1 MKKYT
6 VYSENSRGLGN
17 VMNSD
22 NQLEHMEGSNCS
34 PILTDII
41 FNHDNLEL
49 PVFEIKLNGEPAYIA
64 VELTPLEG
72 SVAPDESLILNATL
86 TNSDGDFIDN
96 VNIFFYENDVL
107 LGYGETVDGCCE
119 YEYSSSIR
127 GEHVIV
133 VKTND
138 ELQYDATSTNVNVYV
153 YYNTSIDLNVSPEL
167 IDTADTVVVNTT
179 LLRDDG
185 TPINGEFIEIYNG
198 DVLLNSSVTD
208 DQGECL
214 DYYNAYELKRDHG
227 SNLNLKAVFNKTVAY
242 LPSQSSIVSKTIK
255 LSEPYISL
263 QYPSAQYSIGDII
276 PLTFLVNDKKGNAL
290 EGVDLVI
297 NIDGNSYDGVTDAFG
312 QYVMNYTVLSA
323 KDIDITV
330 TSVENNY
337 YSSTSIHET
346 ITVGKLNTLTVLT
359 SSNSSSNI
367 SFVEEFTLSAT
378 VSTDISQ
385 PIEGTVSFYDNE
397 VLLDNVS
404 LVDNIANY
412 TYSTNEIK
420 EHNFYAVFNESSE
433 YYSSQSSNLTINIVK
448 DTPIINVIT
457 GDIYQSWYTAC
468 IITDSLGHPLTDKN
482 INIKVSQDNSTFSSY
497 PQISDGEGKSKLQMN
512 WNPCTV
518 YSQYIFTGDS
528 QYTAVTANKT
538 FIIKS
543 PLTQS
548 KCTGTMTSGS
558 NAVPYREWVD
568 VYSDCD
574 DNYCR
579 CTNIATSS
587 GSYKRPAALTGSVN
601 FNLPAN
607 ATVKNLKADWKSKLV
622 KDTSSSGYA
631 SIGAPTITISGDGSG
646 SAHTKTGGTPG
657 KGSYVSGTFNYSGA
671 NAAGLNNGVNVK
683 VQFPANTS
691 GEIGQIYFIG
701 VKLTAT
707 YIPAQEVI

>member
-1 MKKYT
+1 MTQYRTTTDENGNFNLDLPALEKGTYTMKAIFEGDSDAYG
-6 VYSENSRGLGN
+6 SEITKTLIIQGRAYAISIEANNEIIQSGEDATLILSFEDEDGDP
-17 VMNSD
+17 VIKPGQAIKLYQEYIISD
-22 NQLEHMEGSNCS
+22 I
-34 PILTDII
+34 ILTSDKDI
-41 FNHDNLEL
+41 FADND
-49 PVFEIKLNGEPAYIA
+49 V
-64 VELTPLEG
+64 
-72 SVAPDESLILNATL
+72 ATL
-86 TNSDGDFIDN
+86 TAKVKTSSGGIP
-96 VNIFFYENDVL
+96 VGVDVVFKKDDEL
-107 LGYGETVDGCCE
+107 LG
-119 YEYSSSIR
+119 I
-127 GEHVIV
+127 
-133 VKTND
+133 VKTD
-138 ELQYDATSTNVNVYV
+138 TQGIATYSYRATGAGDI
-153 YYNTSIDLNVSPEL
+153 TFSAECDLS
-167 IDTADTVVVNTT
+167 
-179 LLRDDG
+179 
-185 TPINGEFIEIYNG
+185 
-198 DVLLNSSVTD
+198 
-208 DQGECL
+208 
-214 DYYNAYELKRDHG
+214 
-227 SNLNLKAVFNKTVAY
+227 
-242 LPSQSSIVSKTIK
+242 SKTI
-255 LSEPYISL
+255 
-263 QYPSAQYSIGDII
+263 SA
-276 PLTFLVNDKKGNAL
+276 
-290 EGVDLVI
+290 
-297 NIDGNSYDGVTDAFG
+297 
-312 QYVMNYTVLSA
+312 TV
-323 KDIDITV
+323 
-330 TSVENNY
+330 
-337 YSSTSIHET
+337 
-346 ITVGKLNTLTVLT
+346 TVGKLNTVTSLT

-378 VSTDISQ
+378 VSSEDNQT
-385 PIEGTVSFYDNE
+385 IEGTVSFYDNE

-468 IITDSLGHPLTDKN
+468 IITDSLGRPLTGKN

-568 VYSDCD
+568 VYSNCD

-579 CTNIATSS
+579 CTNIATSG

-607 ATVKNLKADWKSKLV
+607 ATVKNLKADWKSQLV
-622 KDTSSSGYA
+622 KYTSSSGYA

-646 SAHTKTGGTPG
+646 STHTKTAGTPG

-671 NAAGLNNGVNVK
+671 NAAGLNDGVNVK

-707 YIPAQEVI
+707 YVPAQEVI